1 MGADRSGGF
10 RVARDRVVQRD
21 RPDNPFCV
29 LSILKNGEGMKI
41 ALVGATGFIGS
52 KLLAEAVGRGH
63 VVTAVT
69 RSPEKLPQDDRI
81 IPAQADVNDVPA
93 LTGYFKGQDA
103 VIHSYAPGRGTPP
116 QENKDK
122 QRAGTLSIIAAMKA
136 AGVKRILA
144 VGGAGSLEV
153 APGLANFDSP
163 DFPAEYQ
170 GGARATAQIK
180 ELLKAEE
187 GLNWT
192 FLCPSHNIVPG
203 ERTGKFR
210 LGGDQ
215 LLIGADGV
223 SRISVEDYAAAM
235 IDELEDPKHTGHRF
249 TVGY

>member
-1 MGADRSGGF
+1 MK
-10 RVARDRVVQRD
+10 VA
-21 RPDNPFCV
+21 
-29 LSILKNGEGMKI
+29 I
-41 ALVGATGFIGS
+41 AGATGFIGS
-52 KLLAEAVGRGH
+52 KLRDEAVNRGH
-63 VVTAVT
+63 IVTAIT
-69 RSPEKLPQDDRI
+69 RSPHKLPQHERI
-81 IPAQADVNDVPA
+81 VPAPADINDVPGLA
-93 LTGYFKGQDA
+93 GYFKGQDA

-116 QENKDK
+116 QANMDA
-122 QRAGTLSIIAAMKA
+122 QRAGTLSIIAAMRA

-163 DFPAEYQ
+163 GFPPEYQ

-180 ELLKAEE
+180 DLLRAEKD
-187 GLNWT
+187 LDWT
-192 FLCPSHNIVPG
+192 FLCPSNTIAPG

-223 SRISVEDYAAAM
+223 SHISVEDYAVAM
-235 IDELEDPKHTGHRF
+235 IDELENPKHSGRRF